1 MTIFNDL
8 FSQATAALD
17 SANFL
22 ADRIN
27 GNHELTDQGKDTQWQ
42 KQTTVHRDYAKYLT
56 DTINQVRKA
65 AAAEVTNA
73 FDDEMPAATT
83 DQARIAAEL
92 AAQRLLNRGTLN
104 SFTTVNQWFT
114 EEPASPARTL
124 VVNELV
130 ARNVIEA
137 DHVQAIVQHASP
149 IYGMAIKN
157 QSAADAI
164 LVNLIQRKVRQ
175 LTDKLADRTKV
186 AFNDVLDIAVVQSR
200 VDSILTI
207 QGAPSSIKP
216 FSPSMYERGLR
227 RG

>member
-1 MTIFNDL
+1 MTIYNQLSD
-8 FSQATAALD
+8 QITAALD
-17 SANFL
+17 SAHFL
-22 ADRIN
+22 ADHIN
-27 GNHELTDQGKDTQWQ
+27 GNHDLTEAGKDSHWE
-42 KQTTVHRDYAKYLT
+42 KYTTVHSDYSKYIT

-65 AAAEVTNA
+65 AAAEVSNA
-73 FDDEMPAATT
+73 FDDEMPVAAT
-83 DQARIAAEL
+83 DQGRIAAEL

-104 SFTTVNQWFT
+104 NLDSVNRWFGT
-114 EEPASPARTL
+114 EEISPARTL

-130 ARNVIEA
+130 ARNIIEA
-137 DHVQAIVQHASP
+137 DHVQVLVQHASP

-157 QSAADAI
+157 QSAADTI
-164 LVNLIQRKVRQ
+164 LVHLIQRKVRQ

-186 AFNDVLDIAVVQSR
+186 LLNDGLDIAAVQSR

-207 QGAPSSIKP
+207 QGAPSSIKS